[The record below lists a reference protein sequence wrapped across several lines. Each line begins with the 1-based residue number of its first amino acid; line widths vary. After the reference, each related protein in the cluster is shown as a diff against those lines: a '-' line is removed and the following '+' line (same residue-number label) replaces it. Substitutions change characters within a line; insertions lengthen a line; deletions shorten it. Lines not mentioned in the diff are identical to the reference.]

1 MSPTFIPNGMDSR
14 RRTCILVGM
23 SATTSR
29 KADGRT
35 ARDPAR
41 TRDAMLAAAF
51 DEMHRAGFRGA
62 SLETILARSGVTKGA
77 MYHHFADK
85 EALGHAVIDDVIA
98 TIMREKW
105 QQPLQQAADPIDALI
120 AIVRSTSVE
129 PELLA
134 RGCPL
139 NNMSQEMAPL
149 DEGFRQRTAKLFGD
163 WRGAVAAALERG
175 QRRGLVRKDVDA
187 GDTATFLIAAYE
199 GYLSLAKSFRG
210 ASDLRAGLKILAG
223 YLESLRPPG
232 AGRAARAGSRRRRSI
247 ERSRA

>member
-1 MSPTFIPNGMDSR
+1 
-14 RRTCILVGM
+14 
-23 SATTSR
+23 
-29 KADGRT
+29 
-35 ARDPAR
+35 
-41 TRDAMLAAAF
+41 MLAAAF

-98 TIMREKW
+98 AIMREKW
-105 QQPLQQAADPIDALI
+105 QRPLQQATDPIAALI
-120 AIVRSTSVE
+120 AIIRSTSVE

-175 QRRGLVRKDVDA
+175 QRRGLVRKDVDP

-199 GYLSLAKSFRG
+199 GYLSLAKSFQG
-210 ASDLRAGLKILAG
+210 AGGLRAGLKILAG

-232 AGRAARAGSRRRRSI
+232 AGKAAPAGSRRRRSI
-247 ERSRA
+247 KRSRA

>member
-1 MSPTFIPNGMDSR
+1 
-14 RRTCILVGM
+14 M

-29 KADGRT
+29 KVDGRT
-35 ARDPAR
+35 GRDPAR

-51 DEMHRAGFRGA
+51 DEMHRSGFRGA

-105 QQPLQQAADPIDALI
+105 QLPLQQAENPIDALI

-149 DEGFRQRTAKLFGD
+149 DEGFRKRTATLFGD
-163 WRGAVAAALERG
+163 WRQAVAAALTRG
-175 QRRGLVRKDVDA
+175 QRRGLVRKDIDP
-187 GDTATFLIAAYE
+187 DEIATFLIAAYE
-199 GYLSLAKSFRG
+199 GYLSLAKSFQG
-210 ASDLRAGLKILAG
+210 ASGLRAGLKSLAG
-223 YLESLRPPG
+223 YLDSLRPPG
-232 AGRAARAGSRRRRSI
+232 AARATSRRRRSI
-247 ERSRA
+247 ERSSA

>member
-1 MSPTFIPNGMDSR
+1 
-14 RRTCILVGM
+14 M
-23 SATTSR
+23 SAAESR

-41 TRDAMLAAAF
+41 TRESMLAAAF

-62 SLETILARSGVTKGA
+62 SLEAILARSGVTKGA

-98 TIMREKW
+98 AIMREKW
-105 QQPLQQAADPIDALI
+105 QLPLQQAENPIDALI

-149 DEGFRQRTAKLFGD
+149 DEGFRQRTAMLFGD
-163 WRGAVAAALERG
+163 WRRAVAAALARG
-175 QRRGLVRKDVDA
+175 QRRGLVRKDIDP
-187 GDTATFLIAAYE
+187 DEIATFFIAAYE
-199 GYLSLAKSFRG
+199 GYLSLAKSFQG
-210 ASDLRAGLKILAG
+210 ASGLRAGLRSLAG
-223 YLESLRPPG
+223 YLDSLRPPG
-232 AGRAARAGSRRRRSI
+232 AARSRSRRRRSI
-247 ERSRA
+247 ERSSA

>member
-1 MSPTFIPNGMDSR
+1 MS
-14 RRTCILVGM
+14 
-23 SATTSR
+23 TTQSR
-29 KADGRT
+29 KVDGRT
-35 ARDPAR
+35 ARDPTR
-41 TRDAMLAAAF
+41 TREAMLEAAF
-51 DEMHRAGFRGA
+51 DEMHRSGFRGA

-85 EALGHAVIDDVIA
+85 EALGHAAIDGVIA

-105 QQPLQQAADPIDALI
+105 QLPLQQAENPVDALI
-120 AIVRSTSVE
+120 AIIRSTSVA

-149 DEGFRQRTAKLFGD
+149 DEGFRQRTATLFGD
-163 WRGAVAAALERG
+163 WQSAIAAALERG
-175 QRRGLVRKDVDA
+175 QRRGLVRKDIDP

-199 GYLSLAKSFRG
+199 GYLSLAKSFQG
-210 ASDLRAGLKILAG
+210 AGGLRAGLKILAG

-232 AGRAARAGSRRRRSI
+232 AVKAARARSRRRRLSQ
-247 ERSRA
+247 RSRA